1 MRDIAFIDLETS
13 GLDPARHE
21 ILEIGVIRVQGV
33 GFAEID
39 RTDVRV
45 HPRHIETADPAALA
59 INGYSAKAWED
70 AASLAEALEWIA
82 PLLDGVVLAGHNVA
96 FDKAF
101 LDAAWRDTGVT
112 RPEMDHHVLDTATFA
127 WPLAAAG
134 LVDSLSLAPV
144 CAALG
149 IDDRDPHRA
158 LADADR
164 SLDVARILLPE
175 VHLLTRIRA
184 LEADERLLVDTIV
197 ERIDA
202 SRPGYGPWRVDDGR
216 NYPHEALLEALDGMA
231 YLAAELVRIGRHRQR
246 PSVRTR
252 RVYVCHP
259 FAGDPEGN
267 AARVRAICGSLA
279 DAGLL
284 PIAPHVYLPQFI
296 DEATERE
303 RAMALCLE
311 LAGDCDEVRVYG
323 GRVTEGMRREIEH
336 AEARGIPVRFAEEVA

>member
-13 GLDPARHE
+13 GLDPTRHE
-21 ILEIGVIRVQGV
+21 ILEIGVIRVQGA
-33 GFAEID
+33 GLAEID

-45 HPRHIETADPAALA
+45 HPRHIETADPAALGL
-59 INGYSAKAWED
+59 NGYSAKAWEN
-70 AASLAEALEWIA
+70 AASLTEALEWIA
-82 PLLDGVVLAGHNVA
+82 PLLEGAILAGHGVA

-101 LDAAWRDTGVT
+101 LDVAWRDTGVT
-112 RPEMDHHVLDTATFA
+112 PPEMDHHLLDTVTLA
-127 WPLAAAG
+127 WPLLAAG

-149 IDDRDPHRA
+149 IDGREPHRA

-164 SLDVARILLPE
+164 SLDVARVLLPE
-175 VHLLTRIRA
+175 AHLVTRIRA
-184 LEADERLLVDTIV
+184 LEADERTLVDTIV

-202 SRPGYGPWRVDDGR
+202 SRPGYGPWRVDDNR
-216 NYPHEALLEALDGMA
+216 NYPHEALIEALDGMA
-231 YLAAELVRIGRHRQR
+231 YLAAELVRIGHRRKR

-267 AARVRAICGSLA
+267 ADQVRAICSSLA

-296 DEATERE
+296 DEATGRE

-311 LAGDCDEVRVYG
+311 LAAACDEVRVYG
-323 GRVTEGMRREIEH
+323 GRITEGMRREIEH